1 MFDKTAR
8 QTILDWEQ
16 KQTQN
21 QEQDQVQNQTLKL
34 LRTDHGEQKAFESFV
49 HEISALAPS
58 IRVTPGDR
66 ENLLPGF
73 LLKENIT
80 YCALPLERKLSPFLA
95 GLSCIQTR
103 TPELSPPIQ
112 TLLEKISIPCHLTL
126 YIAMQCPHCPAVVN
140 TILPLSVF
148 CDKINLEIIDGTLF
162 PEAAQTAKVLSAPCL
177 ILDNGFRWTG
187 SVTAEE
193 VLSMITQRDVSK
205 LSPQTLR
212 TILEQG
218 EAGWIAN
225 EMIRADNIFKGFIT
239 LLLHESWSVRLGA
252 MVVVETLAE
261 ESPELALQLCPLL
274 IRTFDS
280 CEIPVKGDLIYALG
294 ETGNLDT
301 KTWIQTILEHL
312 ENEELKEAAQDAIE
326 SIGSRH
332 WPNN

>member
-1 MFDKTAR
+1 MFEKTAR

-16 KQTQN
+16 KQTQDQDQD
-21 QEQDQVQNQTLKL
+21 QEQNHTLEL
-34 LRTDHGEQKAFESFV
+34 LRTDHGEQKAFEIFA
-49 HEISALAPS
+49 HELSALAPS
-58 IRVTPGDR
+58 IRMTPSNR

-177 ILDNGFRWTG
+177 ILR
-187 SVTAEE
+187 SEE
-193 VLSMITQRDVSK
+193 RRVGK
-205 LSPQTLR
+205 
-212 TILEQG
+212 EC
-218 EAGWIAN
+218 
-225 EMIRADNIFKGFIT
+225 
-239 LLLHESWSVRLGA
+239 RL
-252 MVVVETLAE
+252 
-261 ESPELALQLCPLL
+261 
-274 IRTFDS
+274 
-280 CEIPVKGDLIYALG
+280 
-294 ETGNLDT
+294 
-301 KTWIQTILEHL
+301 
-312 ENEELKEAAQDAIE
+312 
-326 SIGSRH
+326 
-332 WPNN
+332 